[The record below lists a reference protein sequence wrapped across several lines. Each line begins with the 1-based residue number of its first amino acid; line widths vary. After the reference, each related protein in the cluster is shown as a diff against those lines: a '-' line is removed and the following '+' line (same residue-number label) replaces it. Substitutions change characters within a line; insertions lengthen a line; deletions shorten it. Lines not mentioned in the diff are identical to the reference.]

1 MSKKP
6 KMTKAFI
13 VFLIF
18 FLFFFS
24 LPIIYVVV
32 KEKNTPPKLTVKEEL
47 MNIGYSISDADYIMT
62 KKDIKEYA
70 LKNEYNEKLVE
81 LSKVEEFDITL
92 FGEYTTYQKEY
103 QDAPNEAVIYL
114 INKGVTYPYSERLY
128 KLSQEKYFINELAER
143 YVVYKSE
150 NTLETVTNVNCNLD
164 YAYYTNTL
172 ATDTSKNE
180 LMLVN
185 KYYYLDSNFNGADI
199 VPIQSGY
206 SSAGGSLAR
215 VAHENFI
222 NLVNSARAEGYSILA
237 RSPYRSYGTQLA
249 TYNGWV
255 SSHGFQQAETFS
267 ARAGHS
273 EHQTGYA
280 VDVTTPA
287 VAQQN
292 LGAFEYTKEFT
303 WMANNAHKFGF
314 ILRFPNGK
322 SNITGYIYEPWH
334 YRYVGV
340 DAAKQIKEENLTLE
354 EYYAYYIKYKK
365 DTKSS

>member
-1 MSKKP
+1 M
-6 KMTKAFI
+6 
-13 VFLIF
+13 
-18 FLFFFS
+18 
-24 LPIIYVVV
+24 
-32 KEKNTPPKLTVKEEL
+32 
-47 MNIGYSISDADYIMT
+47 
-62 KKDIKEYA
+62 
-70 LKNEYNEKLVE
+70 
-81 LSKVEEFDITL
+81 
-92 FGEYTTYQKEY
+92 
-103 QDAPNEAVIYL
+103 
-114 INKGVTYPYSERLY
+114 
-128 KLSQEKYFINELAER
+128 
-143 YVVYKSE
+143 
-150 NTLETVTNVNCNLD
+150 
-164 YAYYTNTL
+164 
-172 ATDTSKNE
+172 
-180 LMLVN
+180 
-185 KYYYLDSNFNGADI
+185 
-199 VPIQSGY
+199 
-206 SSAGGSLAR
+206 
-215 VAHENFI
+215 
-222 NLVNSARAEGYSILA
+222 
-237 RSPYRSYGTQLA
+237 
-249 TYNGWV
+249 